1 MSPSDSPEQLKQSRR
16 QLQRQ
21 RRIRVIQSLWR
32 SICMSGILAGSIW
45 TIYQIDWTIAKPEQ
59 VRIEGNQY
67 LSDTTVRS
75 MLAISYPKSLVELG
89 PDQLIATPIER
100 GLMVDAR
107 VDRGM
112 FPPHLTVQIQDFPPV
127 ARLVREQASEAQ
139 IYIDERG
146 LELPISSYRHSVSQS
161 LPTLQL
167 RVPAQGS
174 CPQWVQLYRV
184 VRTSPVAIGIIDC
197 RDPQNLSLQTE
208 VGKVRLGS
216 VGDRDRL
223 TSQIQQLDRLRDW
236 QKHTLDRDV
245 EGLDLENPDL
255 PKLQLKQPV
264 TVPAKLDLKSNRS

>member
-1 MSPSDSPEQLKQSRR
+1 MSQSDSPEQLKQRRR

-21 RRIRVIQSLWR
+21 RRNRVVRSLWR

-45 TIYQIDWTIAKPEQ
+45 AICQIDWTISKPEQ

-75 MLAISYPKSLVELG
+75 MLAISYPTSLVALG
-89 PDQLIATPIER
+89 SEQLTTKPIER
-100 GLMVDAR
+100 GLMLNAR

-184 VRTSPVAIGIIDC
+184 VRTSPVEIGIVDC

-208 VGKVRLGS
+208 VGKVRLGAI
-216 VGDRDRL
+216 GDPARL
-223 TSQIQQLDRLRDW
+223 TSQFQQLDRLRDW

-264 TVPAKLDLKSNRS
+264 TVPAKLDLKPNRS